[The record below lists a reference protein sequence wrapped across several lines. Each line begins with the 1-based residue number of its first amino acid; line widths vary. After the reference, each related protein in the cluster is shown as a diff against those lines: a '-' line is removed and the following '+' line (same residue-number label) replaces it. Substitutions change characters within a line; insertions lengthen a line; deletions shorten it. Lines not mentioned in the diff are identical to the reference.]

1 MGRWTPELVEAVVLY
16 LERPRDVLLV
26 LASLPLGLLTL
37 PLQCVAQLTEMAVVD
52 WPDVHLDET
61 AIDARSLALL
71 AGARRL
77 DPSITVNVQAGD
89 AFQRLLPLLAGCIT
103 RVHIPSAVNLPAGLS
118 LQAALAHCTALRHLS
133 LYVPSTPNAVSWLKP
148 LLQRFAEAETL
159 STLDLRFG
167 RDAIPLIQ
175 SCVFAHVAHWLR
187 QPSARVLACRGDVSA
202 EEALWSALGGSPF
215 LTDLVLESPRL
226 LARPTP
232 DYRMPCTLRSLRWKA
247 LHECSMVPVAAIL
260 RSAPRLSSL
269 ALSWGHLP
277 PSPLVMVVRDLRC
290 LVSVSFSGNRL
301 GSKVFPPILQAIG
314 NLPLLKSLS
323 LADNQLADSAVP
335 HLLRVLAA
343 CSVLRTLD
351 VSQNAIAATGLASLL
366 PALAKKP
373 TLAQIKLETTVMC
386 CATSRTSRRRWLHG
400 PAPARSC

>member
-16 LERPRDVLLV
+16 LERPRDVLFV
-26 LASLPLGLLTL
+26 LASLPQGLLTL

-52 WPDVHLDET
+52 WPDVHLDES
-61 AIDARSLALL
+61 AIDARSLDLL

-77 DPSITVNVQAGD
+77 APSITVNVQAGD
-89 AFQRLLPLLAGCIT
+89 AFQQLVPLLAGCIT
-103 RVHIPSAVNLPAGLS
+103 RVHIPSAVPLPAGLS
-118 LQAALAHCTALRHLS
+118 VQAALAQCTALRHLS
-133 LYVPSTPNAVSWLKP
+133 LHVPSKPDAVSWLEP
-148 LLQRFAEAETL
+148 LLQRLAATETL

-167 RDAIPLIQ
+167 RDTIPLIQ
-175 SCVFAHVAHWLR
+175 SCVFAHVAHWL
-187 QPSARVLACRGDVSA
+187 Q
-202 EEALWSALGGSPF
+202 EALWSALGGSPF

-232 DYRMPCTLRSLRWKA
+232 DYRMPRTLRFLQWKA

-260 RSAPRLSSL
+260 RSAPNLSSL

-301 GSKVFPPILQAIG
+301 GSKVFPPVLQAIA
-314 NLPLLKSLS
+314 NLPLLETLC

-335 HLLRVLAA
+335 YLLRVLAE

-351 VSQNAIAATGLASLL
+351 VSQNAISATGLASLL

-373 TLAQIKLETTVMC
+373 TLAQIKLENNCYVLRNL
-386 CATSRTSRRRWLHG
+386 AHIAL
-400 PAPARSC
+400 